1 MIYNKYNKKKY
12 GKDFI
17 KKKKFNLKKS
27 MYKPQGMISLPP
39 SYLAPPLPLTPIT
52 GEFKP
57 LFPKLQAP
65 CLWEVSIEL

>member
-27 MYKPQGMISLPP
+27 IYKPQGMISSPHP
-39 SYLAPPLPLTPIT
+39 APPLPLTPIT

-57 LFPKLQAP
+57 LFPKL
-65 CLWEVSIEL
+65 